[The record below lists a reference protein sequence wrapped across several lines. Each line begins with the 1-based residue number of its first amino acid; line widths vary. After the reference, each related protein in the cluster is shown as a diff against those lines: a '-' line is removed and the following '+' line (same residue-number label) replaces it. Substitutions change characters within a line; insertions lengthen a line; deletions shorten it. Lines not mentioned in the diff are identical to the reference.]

1 MLQVSQRALDATKNP
16 GHSATRVAHVI
27 SLFITG
33 FALGQIGLE
42 LEELVQPKTWV
53 SVDGVFGRRV
63 GSIGVDGLIGAT
75 SYDENWTL
83 FVR

>member
-1 MLQVSQRALDATKNP
+1 MLQVSQRALDAAEDSGK
-16 GHSATRVAHVI
+16 GATRVAHVV

-42 LEELVQPKTWV
+42 LEEFVQLKAWI

-63 GSIGVDGLIGAT
+63 GGIGIDGLIGAA
-75 SYDENWTL
+75 SYDEN
-83 FVR
+83 